1 MEFFSINFD
10 FLFEDI
16 YSCFVADFFRVL
28 EEFGLSF
35 KSGFRDGAGKTLS
48 ELIDIFQEQ
57 LIAQRDFKNKYYQL
71 VFSFEG
77 FSDLRAYWSLSYRG
91 ARFTIIIPEE
101 DFADTSATGLPGNTA
116 RKNRKAMDK
125 VKVLAL
131 HIWERTSVRCIQ
143 TAWEWSGVPSMYEDI
158 RDRNEWPQVE
168 PFAILPASDC
178 TAMTATITKSLP
190 KNGFIVEDESGWK
203 CAMWVLV

>member
-1 MEFFSINFD
+1 LEYFSIDFD

-16 YSCFVADFFRVL
+16 YGSFVADFFRVL
-28 EEFGLSF
+28 EAFGLSF

-57 LIAQRDFKNKYYQL
+57 LTAQREFEDKYYQL
-71 VFSFEG
+71 LLLLDG
-77 FSDLRAYWSLSYRG
+77 FSDLRAYWSVSYKG

-101 DFADTSATGLPGNTA
+101 DFTDTSATGLPSNTA

-125 VKVLAL
+125 VKALAL
-131 HIWERTSVRCIQ
+131 HVWEKTSVRCIQ
-143 TAWEWSGVPSMYEDI
+143 TSWEWSDVPSMYEDI

-178 TAMTATITKSLP
+178 PEMTATITKSLP
-190 KNGFIVEDESGWK
+190 KNGIIVEDESGWK
-203 CAMWVLV
+203 CAMWILV